1 MKNNFLRRDYDLLK
15 KDLAQMQSDKR
26 DLRGKIK
33 NNMMEK
39 KEKGKYKKS
48 SRVGGKKYR
57 GKGIK
62 VSGGMFKRPSPKQE

>member
-1 MKNNFLRRDYDLLK
+1 
-15 KDLAQMQSDKR
+15 
-26 DLRGKIK
+26 
-33 NNMMEK
+33 MEK

-62 VSGGMFKRPSPKQE
+62 VSGGMFKRPSPKQEQKGVVRLI